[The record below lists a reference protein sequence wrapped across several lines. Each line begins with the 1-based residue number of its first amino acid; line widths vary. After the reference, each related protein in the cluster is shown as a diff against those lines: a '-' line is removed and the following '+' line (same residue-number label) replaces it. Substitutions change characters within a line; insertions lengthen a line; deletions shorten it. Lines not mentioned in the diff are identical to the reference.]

1 MTKKQFAA
9 LRAKQDLSDLHYP
22 SAKEWMWDYCL
33 FLGKFTDSK
42 GRNYD
47 LGVHYN
53 GESHDVNY
61 KYSEATVYDNNSG
74 SYFSGYMNHN
84 SIPTSVNGKPNIENK
99 TMLDWYI
106 EKGFEANVE
115 CWYRLQS
122 LLETLNND

>member
-9 LRAKQDLSDLHYP
+9 LRAKQDLSDLHYN

-53 GESHDVNY
+53 REKFLSHTFSN
-61 KYSEATVYDNNSG
+61 ATVYDNYPG
-74 SYFSGYMNHN
+74 SYSSGVMNLN
-84 SIPTSVNGKPNIENK
+84 DIPDYLDNKPNTENK
-99 TMLDWYI
+99 TMLAFYTEI
-106 EKGFEANVE
+106 GFEALVE

-122 LLETLNND
+122 LLKTLNNA